1 MSACES
7 EVTVPGILKRLID
20 PTTTDSAVCC
30 SDTQC
35 TKTFASKEVFAR
47 ELSIY
52 KKNLPYVPRLIS
64 HDHKAR
70 TITVERVG
78 TPLGTVW
85 NSGIPFVGS
94 LLDTSSRWR
103 LNARIRKLY
112 RRFRRDTG
120 LYHNDLL
127 YKNVL
132 RDGRRLY
139 LVDFERCGAAL
150 TDADTDGILSRRRRR
165 MVWLVAVL
173 VVGYLLREYCTRPLM
188 QMHAHRMATSPIGP
202 AITPPRGTVAE
213 ETL

>member
-7 EVTVPGILKRLID
+7 ESTIPGFLKRLAD
-20 PTTTDSAVCC
+20 PTSTDSAVCC

-47 ELSIY
+47 ELGIY
-52 KKNLPYVPRLIS
+52 QKNLPYVPRLIS
-64 HDHKAR
+64 HDRKAR
-70 TITVERVG
+70 TLTVERVG

-85 NSGIPFVGS
+85 DSGIPILGS
-94 LLDTSSRWR
+94 LLNTSSRWR
-103 LNARIRKLY
+103 LNARLRKLH

-132 RDGRRLY
+132 RDGKRLY

-150 TDADTDGILSRRRRR
+150 TDADTDGILSRHRAS
-165 MVWLVAVL
+165 MVWSVVIAIVIVVAIAKI
-173 VVGYLLREYCTRPLM
+173 GTRP
-188 QMHAHRMATSPIGP
+188 AHEITNSPP
-202 AITPPRGTVAE
+202 QKYV
-213 ETL
+213 